1 MKKEDLIKKLTS
13 RKFWAAVA
21 AFVASLI
28 VAFSGDS
35 KTAETVT
42 GIIMAGATVIAYI
55 LGEGLIDAKT
65 AGCDEPSIME
75 INEYKNAAMIAAIL
89 AADKE
94 GKEFEDYI
102 MQEDEKQP
110 PDETE
115 EGK

>member
-1 MKKEDLIKKLTS
+1 MKKEDFIKKITS

-21 AFVASLI
+21 SFVTALI
-28 VAFSGDS
+28 VAFKGDS
-35 KTAETVT
+35 ELAETVT

-55 LGEGLIDAKT
+55 IGEGLIDAKN
-65 AGCDEPSIME
+65 AGCEEPAIME
-75 INEYKNAAMIAAIL
+75 INNATNASLIAAIL

-94 GKEFEDYI
+94 GIDFASFEVC
-102 MQEDEKQP
+102 EKEKQP

>member
-65 AGCDEPSIME
+65 AGCEEPSIME